1 MSSRYAPLFNV
12 EAVAE
17 ERIQEAIRRGD
28 FDNLPG
34 AGRPLELDEDLLVPA
49 EVRVAYRILKN
60 AGCVPPEVTQR
71 REIAELEASLPKLEP
86 RERVRA
92 LQKLQLLRTR
102 LGAQRSRSLS
112 LNRYYERKIIEKLGG
127 G

>member
-1 MSSRYAPLFNV
+1 
-12 EAVAE
+12 
-17 ERIQEAIRRGD
+17 
-28 FDNLPG
+28 
-34 AGRPLELDEDLLVPA
+34 
-49 EVRVAYRILKN
+49 
-60 AGCVPPEVTQR
+60 VTQR